1 MLAVEVAITIRR
13 SRRDVGR
20 VMFNPQYDP
29 EWIGGILE
37 VRRAEA
43 GPLRRG
49 STLERISRCRW
60 RNCVSVFHV
69 VDHVPDRTLEFH
81 AEPPLTQRIRY
92 TLEGI
97 PEGTI
102 ARIKAHRAAAGM
114 LRLPAAIDSILLRHA
129 IIRDL
134 DRLKWLV
141 EAGGIR

>member
-1 MLAVEVAITIRR
+1 MPAVEVAITIRR
-13 SRRDVGR
+13 PRRDVGR

-49 STLERISRCRW
+49 STLERVSRSRW
-60 RNCVSVFHV
+60 RDCVSVFHV
-69 VDHVPDRTLEFH
+69 VDHEPDRTLELH
-81 AEPPLTQRIRY
+81 ADPPVAQRIRY

-114 LRLPAAIDSILLRHA
+114 LRLPISIDAMLLRRA
-129 IIRDL
+129 IMQDL